1 MALVYYILRFGGTFL
16 WQDSSLCLRLLDP
29 RGRLTLLDRLLYLGL
44 LDLHAG
50 LDLHGRLLCLGLL
63 DPRAGLGLLG
73 CLLCLRLLRLRADL
87 GLLRRLL
94 HLGIL
99 PQFELVAIFPFIAS
113 LLENSFLN
121 SLLQSQRE
129 VHGSLLLVAYI
140 MDPLDLLQNGSP
152 RASRSKLELL
162 HRLDDHHR
170 ILGVRGTGLHRY
182 RLRHTRHRV
191 DTTNVR

>member
-16 WQDSSLCLRLLDP
+16 WQDSSLCLRLLDH
-29 RGRLTLLDRLLYLGL
+29 RGRLHLLDRLLYLGL
-44 LDLHAG
+44 LDLH
-50 LDLHGRLLCLGLL
+50 
-63 DPRAGLGLLG
+63 AGLGLLG
-73 CLLCLRLLRLRADL
+73 CLLCLRLLRLRAGL

-99 PQFELVAIFPFIAS
+99 PQFELVATFPFITS
-113 LLENSFLN
+113 LLENAFLN
-121 SLLQSQRE
+121 SLLQSQGE

-152 RASRSKLELL
+152 RASRPKFELL

-170 ILGVRGTGLHRY
+170 ILGV
-182 RLRHTRHRV
+182 
-191 DTTNVR
+191 